1 MRDQSAAR
9 TTFFDGALER
19 HLSHIDQL
27 VILGAGLDT
36 RAYRLAAGIG
46 VHCFEVDMPKT
57 QSFKREMLRRAHVD
71 STGVTY
77 VPADFESE
85 DWFENLVSGGF
96 EPGKPSSF
104 LWEAVTMYLDR
115 LAVETTLRRFAAC
128 APGSVAAF
136 DYFASQLMEDRS
148 LVMGFLRAMARLVG
162 EPFGTFGIDNTAPM
176 AKRAAAL
183 LESCG
188 LTLEEIRTFGEETTR
203 RGAPAGFAI
212 ATV

>member
-36 RAYRLAAGIG
+36 RAYRLAAGSGIQ
-46 VHCFEVDMPKT
+46 CFEVDMPKT
-57 QSFKREMLRRAHVD
+57 QSFKREMLRRARLD
-71 STGVTY
+71 ATGVIF

-85 DWFENLVSGGF
+85 EWFKELVNRGF
-96 EPGKPSSF
+96 EPGKPSFF

-115 LAVETTLRRFAAC
+115 LAVETTLRRVAAC
-128 APGSVAAF
+128 APGSVVAF
-136 DYFASQLMEDRS
+136 DYFASQLIDDRS
-148 LVMGFLRAMARLVG
+148 LFMGFLRAVAKLVG
-162 EPFGTFGIDNTAPM
+162 ESFGVFGIDNTPPM
-176 AKRAAAL
+176 DKRAAAL

-188 LTLEEIRTFGEETTR
+188 LSLEEHRAFGEETTR
-203 RGAPAGFAI
+203 KRAPAGFATAI
-212 ATV
+212 V